1 VSKEGLSKSAV
12 AESEEAA
19 FAKVSHQVDE
29 ATITLGGAWNLRA
42 ATRPKPATTLT
53 EVESA
58 GKVIRIRCVGENLGT
73 WDSSL
78 LLFLAELDDWCH
90 SHQVALDLHSLP
102 EGVTSLIALAKAV
115 PEAETERG
123 HTQRPSFLYRLGM
136 WAIQQANAFTAAA
149 TFIGETVLSLRRIVA
164 GKGKVDWRLF
174 WLSMQETGAQALAI
188 VGLISFLTGLILA
201 FVASIQLKQFGA
213 GIYVAN
219 LVAVAMAREMGAIMT
234 GVIMAGRT
242 GAAFAAQI
250 GSMKVSE
257 ELDALDTLAISP
269 MDFLVSPRVVA
280 LFLMMPLL
288 AFYSDLVGIAGGAVV
303 GFGVLHISLVQY
315 WNQTVGSMGLED
327 ILTGVGKSAI
337 FGVIVALTGCQRGM
351 NCQNNAAAVGNA
363 ATSAVVLA
371 ITWIVAS
378 DAIIDVVLDVLK
390 L

>member
-1 VSKEGLSKSAV
+1 VSREGLSKSAV
-12 AESEEAA
+12 AESEEPA
-19 FAKVSHQVDE
+19 FAKVDHQGDE
-29 ATITLGGAWNLRA
+29 ATITLGGVWNLRA
-42 ATRPKPATTLT
+42 ATRPKPATTLS

-58 GKVIRIRCVGENLGT
+58 GSVTRIRCAGENLGT

-78 LLFLAELDDWCH
+78 LLFLAELDDWCQ
-90 SHQVALDLHSLP
+90 SHQVALDLHNLP

-136 WAIQQANAFTAAA
+136 WAIQQSNAFTAAA

-280 LFLMMPLL
+280 LFIMMPLL

-303 GFGVLHISLVQY
+303 GFGVLHISLLQY

-327 ILTGVGKSAI
+327 ILTGVAKSAV

>member
-1 VSKEGLSKSAV
+1 MKSIA
-12 AESEEAA
+12 AESEGAPA
-19 FAKVSHQVDE
+19 PSVKVSHRGEE
-29 ATITLGGAWNLRA
+29 ATIALGGVWNLRGRV
-42 ATRPKPATTLT
+42 RPRPATTLH
-53 EVESA
+53 ELESA
-58 GKVIRIRCVGENLGT
+58 GRVTRIHCVSEDLGS

-78 LLFLAELDDWCH
+78 LLFLAELDAWCQ
-90 SHQVALDLHSLP
+90 SHQVALDLQNLP
-102 EGVTSLIALAKAV
+102 DGVSSLIALAKAV
-115 PEAETERG
+115 PEAETKSDR
-123 HTQRPSFLYRLGM
+123 TFRPSFLYRLGT
-136 WAIQQANAFTAAA
+136 WAIGQATALEAAA
-149 TFIGETVLSLRRIVA
+149 RFIGECVLSVKRIVS
-164 GKGKVDWRLF
+164 GQGKVDWRLF
-174 WLSMQETGAQALAI
+174 WLTMQESGAQALPI
-188 VGLISFLTGLILA
+188 VSLISFLTGLILA
-201 FVASIQLKQFGA
+201 FVASIQLRQFGA

-257 ELDALDTLAISP
+257 EIDALDTLAISP
-269 MDFLVSPRVVA
+269 MDFLVSPRLVA

-288 AFYSDLVGIAGGAVV
+288 CFYADLLGVAGGAVV
-303 GFGVLHISLVQY
+303 GLGVLHISLVQY
-315 WNQTVGSMGLED
+315 WNQTVGSMGLDD
-327 ILTGVGKSAI
+327 IITGVLKGAV

-378 DAIIDVVLDVLK
+378 DAIIDVLLDVLK

>member
-1 VSKEGLSKSAV
+1 MRSV
-12 AESEEAA
+12 AESEARAA
-19 FAKVSHQVDE
+19 FAKVSRQGGD
-29 ATITLGGAWNLRA
+29 ATIALGGAWNLRA
-42 ATRPKPATTLT
+42 SERPKSAMALH
-53 EVESA
+53 ELESA
-58 GKVIRIRCVGENLGT
+58 GGINRIRCVGQDLGS

-78 LLFLAELDDWCH
+78 LLFLSEIDAWCQE
-90 SHQVALDLHSLP
+90 HQVTLDLQNLP
-102 EGVTSLIALAKAV
+102 EGVGSLIALAKAV
-115 PEAETERG
+115 PEAETKSRG
-123 HTQRPSFLYRLGM
+123 ARHVSFLYRLGT
-136 WAIQQANAFTAAA
+136 WAIGQVGALTAAA
-149 TFIGETVLSLRRIVA
+149 TFIGECVLSLRRIA
-164 GKGKVDWRLF
+164 TRKGKVDWRLF
-174 WLSMQETGAQALAI
+174 WLTMQESGAEALPI

-201 FVASIQLKQFGA
+201 FVASIQLRQFGA

-257 ELDALDTLAISP
+257 EIDALDTLAISP

-288 AFYSDLVGIAGGAVV
+288 CFYADLVGVAGGAVV
-303 GFGVLHISLVQY
+303 GLGVLNISLVQY

-327 ILTGVGKSAI
+327 ILTGVGKSAV

-378 DAIIDVVLDVLK
+378 DAILDVLLDVLK

>member
-1 VSKEGLSKSAV
+1 MRSV
-12 AESEEAA
+12 AESEGAPA
-19 FAKVSHQVDE
+19 FAKVSHQGGD
-29 ATITLGGAWNLRA
+29 ATIALGGAWNLKA
-42 ATRPKPATTLT
+42 STRPKSATTLH

-58 GKVIRIRCVGENLGT
+58 GEITRIRCVGQDLGS

-78 LLFLAELDDWCH
+78 LLFLSEIDTWCQA
-90 SHQVALDLHSLP
+90 HQIALDLKNLP
-102 EGVTSLIALAKAV
+102 DGVGSLIALAKAV
-115 PEAETERG
+115 PEAETKGRG
-123 HTQRPSFLYRLGM
+123 PRHFSFLYRVGS
-136 WAIQQANAFTAAA
+136 WAIGQSGALKAAA
-149 TFIGETVLSLRRIVA
+149 AFIGECVLSFKRIA
-164 GKGKVDWRLF
+164 TGKGKVDWRLF
-174 WLSMQETGAQALAI
+174 WLTLEESGAQALPI

-201 FVASIQLKQFGA
+201 FVASIQLRQFGA

-269 MDFLVSPRVVA
+269 IDFLVSPRVVA

-288 AFYSDLVGIAGGAVV
+288 GFYAVLLGVAGGAVV
-303 GFGVLHISLVQY
+303 GMGVLHISLVQY
-315 WNQTVGSMGLED
+315 WNQTVGSMGLDD
-327 ILTGVGKSAI
+327 ILTGVAKAAV

-371 ITWIVAS
+371 ITWIVIS
-378 DAIIDVVLDVLK
+378 DAIIDVLLDVLK

>member
-1 VSKEGLSKSAV
+1 MRSV
-12 AESEEAA
+12 AESDVAPPA
-19 FAKVSHQVDE
+19 FAKVSLQDGE
-29 ATITLGGAWNLRA
+29 ATITLGGTWNLKGSVP
-42 ATRPKPATTLT
+42 PKSATTLH
-53 EVESA
+53 EVQSA
-58 GKVIRIRCVGENLGT
+58 GGITRIRCVSRDLGM

-78 LLFLAELDDWCH
+78 LLFLSEVDTWCQA
-90 SHQVALDLHSLP
+90 HQVALDLQGLP
-102 EGVTSLIALAKAV
+102 EGVGSLIALAKAV
-115 PEAETERG
+115 PEAETKSPGAR
-123 HTQRPSFLYRLGM
+123 RVSFVYRLGT
-136 WAIQQANAFTAAA
+136 WAMGQAGAFAAA
-149 TFIGETVLSLRRIVA
+149 AAFIGECVLSLRRIVT

-174 WLSMQETGAQALAI
+174 WLTLEESGAQALPI

-201 FVASIQLKQFGA
+201 FVASIQLRQFGA

-288 AFYSDLVGIAGGAVV
+288 GFYADLLGIAGGAVV
-303 GFGVLHISLVQY
+303 GLGVLHISLIQY
-315 WNQTVGSMGLED
+315 WNQTVGSMELED
-327 ILTGVGKSAI
+327 ILTGVGKAAV
-337 FGVIVALTGCQRGM
+337 FGVIIALTGCQRGM

-378 DAIIDVVLDVLK
+378 DAIIDVILDVLK

>member
-1 VSKEGLSKSAV
+1 MRSVV
-12 AESEEAA
+12 ESEGAPAA
-19 FAKVSHQVDE
+19 FAKVSLQE
-29 ATITLGGAWNLRA
+29 GAATIALGGVWNLKGSA
-42 ATRPKPATTLT
+42 RPKSTATLH
-53 EVESA
+53 EVGSA
-58 GKVIRIRCVGENLGT
+58 GGITRVRCVAQDLGT

-78 LLFLAELDDWCH
+78 LLFLSEVDEWCH
-90 SHQVALDLHSLP
+90 EHQVALDLQDLP
-102 EGVTSLIALAKAV
+102 EGVGSLIALAKAV
-115 PEAETERG
+115 PEAQTKSGRAG
-123 HTQRPSFLYRLGM
+123 HVSFLQQLGT
-136 WAIQQANAFTAAA
+136 WAIGQAGAFTAAA
-149 TFIGETVLSLRRIVA
+149 AFIGECVLSLRRIFA

-174 WLSMQETGAQALAI
+174 WLTLQESGAQALPI

-201 FVASIQLKQFGA
+201 FVASIQLRQFGA

-288 AFYSDLVGIAGGAVV
+288 GFYADLMGIAGGALV
-303 GFGVLHISLVQY
+303 GLGVLNITLLQY

-327 ILTGVGKSAI
+327 IITGVVKAGV
-337 FGVIVALTGCQRGM
+337 FGVIIALTGCQRGM

-378 DAIIDVVLDVLK
+378 DAIIDVILDVLK

>member
-1 VSKEGLSKSAV
+1 MRSVV
-12 AESEEAA
+12 ESEGAPAA
-19 FAKVSHQVDE
+19 FAKVSLQAGA
-29 ATITLGGAWNLRA
+29 ATIALGGAWNLKGAVRPKSA
-42 ATRPKPATTLT
+42 ATLH

-58 GKVIRIRCVGENLGT
+58 EGITRIRCVAQDLGT

-78 LLFLAELDDWCH
+78 LLFLTEVDEWCH
-90 SHQVALDLHSLP
+90 KHQVALDLRDLP
-102 EGVTSLIALAKAV
+102 EGVGSLIALAKAV
-115 PEAETERG
+115 PEAETKSRRAG
-123 HTQRPSFLYRLGM
+123 HVSFVAQIGN
-136 WAIQQANAFTAAA
+136 WAIGQAGAFTAAA
-149 TFIGETVLSLRRIVA
+149 AFIGECVLSLRRIIA

-174 WLSMQETGAQALAI
+174 WLTMQESGAQALPI

-201 FVASIQLKQFGA
+201 FVASIQLRQFGA

-257 ELDALDTLAISP
+257 EIDALDTLAISP
-269 MDFLVSPRVVA
+269 MDFLVTPRVVA

-288 AFYSDLVGIAGGAVV
+288 GFYALLMGIAGGAVV
-303 GFGVLHISLVQY
+303 GLGVLNITLLQY

-327 ILTGVGKSAI
+327 IMTGVVKAGV

-378 DAIIDVVLDVLK
+378 DAIIDVVLELLK

>member
-1 VSKEGLSKSAV
+1 MRSV
-12 AESEEAA
+12 AESDVAPAA
-19 FAKVSHQVDE
+19 VAKTSLKDGE
-29 ATITLGGAWNLRA
+29 ATITFGGVWNLKGSV
-42 ATRPKPATTLT
+42 RPKSATALH

-58 GKVIRIRCVGENLGT
+58 GGITRVRCVGQDLGT

-78 LLFLAELDDWCH
+78 LLFLSEVDDWCQA
-90 SHQVALDLHSLP
+90 HQIALDLRGLP
-102 EGVTSLIALAKAV
+102 EGVDSLIALAKAV
-115 PEAETERG
+115 PEAETESRG
-123 HTQRPSFLYRLGM
+123 ARHESFLFRLGS
-136 WAIQQANAFTAAA
+136 WAIGQTSAFTAASA
-149 TFIGETVLSLRRIVA
+149 FIGDCVLSLRRIFT

-174 WLSMQETGAQALAI
+174 WLTMQESGAQALPI

-257 ELDALDTLAISP
+257 EIDALDTLAISP

-288 AFYSDLVGIAGGAVV
+288 GFYADLMGIAGGAVV
-303 GFGVLHISLVQY
+303 GLGVLHITLLQY

-327 ILTGVGKSAI
+327 IITGVVKAGV

-371 ITWIVAS
+371 ITWIVIS
-378 DAIIDVVLDVLK
+378 DAIIDVILDVLK

>member
-1 VSKEGLSKSAV
+1 MKSFA
-12 AESEEAA
+12 AESKGAPAA
-19 FAKVSHQVDE
+19 FAKVSRQDGEV
-29 ATITLGGAWNLRA
+29 TIALGGGWNLRA
-42 ATRPKPATTLT
+42 PARPQPATALRDL
-53 EVESA
+53 ESA
-58 GKVIRIRCVGENLGT
+58 GSATRIRCVSEDLGP

-78 LLFLAELDDWCH
+78 LLFLSELDAWCH
-90 SHQVALDLHSLP
+90 SHNVALDLQNLP
-102 EGVTSLIALAKAV
+102 EGVNSLIALSKAV
-115 PEAETERG
+115 PEAKTKSSRVD
-123 HTQRPSFLYRLGM
+123 RYSFMYQLGT
-136 WAIQQANAFTAAA
+136 WAINHTAGFQAAA
-149 TFIGETVLSLRRIVA
+149 RFIGECVLSFKRIVS
-164 GKGKVDWRLF
+164 GQGKVDWRLF
-174 WLSMQETGAQALAI
+174 WLTLQESGAQALPIA
-188 VGLISFLTGLILA
+188 GLISFLTGLILA
-201 FVASIQLKQFGA
+201 FVASIQLRQFGA

-257 ELDALDTLAISP
+257 EIDALDTLAISP

-288 AFYSDLVGIAGGAVV
+288 CFYSDLLGVAGGAVV
-303 GFGVLHISLVQY
+303 GLGVLHISLVQY
-315 WNQTVGSMGLED
+315 WNQTVGSMGLDD
-327 ILTGVGKSAI
+327 IITGVAKSAV

-371 ITWIVAS
+371 ITWIVIS
-378 DAIIDVVLDVLK
+378 DAIIDVLLDVLK

>member
-1 VSKEGLSKSAV
+1 MRSV
-12 AESEEAA
+12 AESEEAPAA
-19 FAKVSHQVDE
+19 FAKISLQDEE
-29 ATITLGGAWNLRA
+29 ATIAFGGTWNLKGSV
-42 ATRPKPATTLT
+42 RPKPATILR

-58 GKVIRIRCVGENLGT
+58 GTVKRIRCVGQDLGT
-73 WDSSL
+73 WDSAL
-78 LLFLAELDDWCH
+78 LLFLSEVDAWCEA
-90 SHQVALDLHSLP
+90 HQVALDLQALP
-102 EGVTSLIALAKAV
+102 EGVGSLIALAKAV
-115 PEAETERG
+115 PEAETTSRRG
-123 HTQRPSFLYRLGM
+123 GQVSFLYRIGA
-136 WAIQQANAFTAAA
+136 WAIGQTSAFTAAA
-149 TFIGETVLSLRRIVA
+149 AFIGECVLSLCRIVT

-174 WLSMQETGAQALAI
+174 WLTLEESGAHALPI

-201 FVASIQLKQFGA
+201 FVASIQLRQFGA

-257 ELDALDTLAISP
+257 EIDALDTLAISP
-269 MDFLVSPRVVA
+269 MDFLVSPRTVA

-288 AFYSDLVGIAGGAVV
+288 GFYSDLLGIAGGAVV
-303 GFGVLHISLVQY
+303 GLGVLHISLVQY

-327 ILTGVGKSAI
+327 IITGVVKASI

-371 ITWIVAS
+371 ITWIVLS
-378 DAIIDVVLDVLK
+378 DAIIDVLLDVLK

>member
-1 VSKEGLSKSAV
+1 MRSV
-12 AESEEAA
+12 AESDVAPAA
-19 FAKVSHQVDE
+19 FAKTSLQDGE
-29 ATITLGGAWNLRA
+29 ATITLGGTWILKGSV
-42 ATRPKPATTLT
+42 RPKSATTLH
-53 EVESA
+53 EVQSA
-58 GKVIRIRCVGENLGT
+58 GGITRIRCVSQDLGM

-78 LLFLAELDDWCH
+78 LLFLSEVDTWCQA
-90 SHQVALDLHSLP
+90 HQIALDLQGLP
-102 EGVTSLIALAKAV
+102 EGVGSLIALAKAV
-115 PEAETERG
+115 PEAETKSPGAR
-123 HTQRPSFLYRLGM
+123 RVSFVYRLGT
-136 WAIQQANAFTAAA
+136 WAMGQAGAFTAAA
-149 TFIGETVLSLRRIVA
+149 AFIGECVLSLRRIVT

-174 WLSMQETGAQALAI
+174 WLTLEESGAQALPI

-201 FVASIQLKQFGA
+201 FVASIQLRQFGA

-288 AFYSDLVGIAGGAVV
+288 GFYADLLGIAGGAVV
-303 GFGVLHISLVQY
+303 GLGVLHISLIQY
-315 WNQTVGSMGLED
+315 WNQTVGSMELED
-327 ILTGVGKSAI
+327 ILTGVGKAAV
-337 FGVIVALTGCQRGM
+337 FGVIIALTGCQRGM

-378 DAIIDVVLDVLK
+378 DAIIDVILDVLK

>member
-1 VSKEGLSKSAV
+1 MRSV
-12 AESEEAA
+12 AESDVAPAA
-19 FAKVSHQVDE
+19 YAKTSLQDGE
-29 ATITLGGAWNLRA
+29 ATITLGGAWTLKGSV
-42 ATRPKPATTLT
+42 RPKSAAILH

-58 GKVIRIRCVGENLGT
+58 GGITRIRCVSQDLGT

-78 LLFLAELDDWCH
+78 LLFLSEVDTWCQA
-90 SHQVALDLHSLP
+90 HQVALDLQGLP
-102 EGVTSLIALAKAV
+102 EGVGSLIALAKAV
-115 PEAETERG
+115 PEAETKSPGAR
-123 HTQRPSFLYRLGM
+123 RVSFVYRLGT
-136 WAIQQANAFTAAA
+136 WAMGQAGAFTAAA
-149 TFIGETVLSLRRIVA
+149 AFIGECVLSLRRIVT

-174 WLSMQETGAQALAI
+174 WLTLEESGAQALPI

-201 FVASIQLKQFGA
+201 FVASIQLRQFGA

-288 AFYSDLVGIAGGAVV
+288 GFYADLLGIAGGAVV
-303 GFGVLHISLVQY
+303 GLGVLHISLIQY
-315 WNQTVGSMGLED
+315 WNQTVGSMELED
-327 ILTGVGKSAI
+327 ILTGVGKAAV
-337 FGVIVALTGCQRGM
+337 FGVIIALTGCQRGM

-378 DAIIDVVLDVLK
+378 DAIIDVILDVLK

>member
-1 VSKEGLSKSAV
+1 MKRVV

-19 FAKVSHQVDE
+19 SAKVSHQDGG
-29 ATITLGGAWNLRA
+29 ATITLGGVWNLRA
-42 ATRPKPATTLT
+42 DTRPNPGTILS
-53 EVESA
+53 EIESA
-58 GKVIRIRCVGENLGT
+58 GKVTRVRCVSENLGA

-78 LLFLAELDDWCH
+78 LLFLAEVDEWCQ
-90 SHQVALDLHSLP
+90 SHQVALDLQNLP
-102 EGVTSLIALAKAV
+102 EGVNSLIALANAV
-115 PEAETERG
+115 PEAETEKG
-123 HTQRPSFLYRLGM
+123 HTERTSFLYRLGL
-136 WAIQQANAFTAAA
+136 WAIHQADSVVAAA
-149 TFIGETVLSLRRIVA
+149 SFIGECVLSLKRIVV
-164 GKGKVDWRLF
+164 GQGKVDWRLF
-174 WLSMQETGAQALAI
+174 WLTLQEAGPQALAI
-188 VGLISFLTGLILA
+188 AGLISFLTGLILG

-257 ELDALDTLAISP
+257 EIDALDTLAISP
-269 MDFLVSPRVVA
+269 IDFLVSPRVVA

-288 AFYSDLVGIAGGAVV
+288 CFYSDLVGVAGGAVV
-303 GFGVLHISLVQY
+303 GLGILHISLVQY

-327 ILTGVGKSAI
+327 ILTGVGKSAV

-351 NCQNNAAAVGNA
+351 KCQNNAAGVGNA

-371 ITWIVAS
+371 ITWIVGS
-378 DAIIDVVLDVLK
+378 DAIIDVLLDVLK

>member
-1 VSKEGLSKSAV
+1 MKQTTATSDITRPTV
-12 AESEEAA
+12 
-19 FAKVSHQVDE
+19 KVERTGDQLKLV
-29 ATITLGGAWNLRA
+29 LGGDWSLKSPERLHAEAVLADLERE
-42 ATRPKPATTLT
+42 PGVKL
-53 EVESA
+53 
-58 GKVIRIRCVGENLGT
+58 IRCATSEVRS

-78 LLFLAELDDWCH
+78 LVILWELEEWCKNRQVKFAEDDLPREISSLLKLATSVPEQQTGRG
-90 SHQVALDLHSLP
+90 STTRHSLFHRL
-102 EGVTSLIALAKAV
+102 GSWVLGKIDTLIA
-115 PEAETERG
+115 
-123 HTQRPSFLYRLGM
+123 
-136 WAIQQANAFTAAA
+136 AFEFT
-149 TFIGETVLSLRRIVA
+149 GECVLSFQRILARR
-164 GKGKVDWRLF
+164 GKVDWRLY
-174 WLSMQETGAQALAI
+174 WLTLQECSAEALPI

-201 FVASIQLKQFGA
+201 FVGAIQLRQFGA

-257 ELDALDTLAISP
+257 EIDALSTLAISP

-288 AFYSDLVGIAGGAVV
+288 CLYSDLIGIAGGAVV
-303 GFGVLHISLVQY
+303 GIGLLKISLVQY
-315 WNQTVGSMGLED
+315 WNQTLGSMGLTD
-327 ILTGVGKSAI
+327 IVIGVVKCSI

-351 NCQNNAAAVGNA
+351 KCENNAAAVGNA

-378 DAIIDVVLDVLK
+378 DAIIDVLIEVLK
-390 L
+390 I

>member
-1 VSKEGLSKSAV
+1 MRSV
-12 AESEEAA
+12 AESEAPAA
-19 FAKVSHQVDE
+19 FAKVSLQGGE
-29 ATITLGGAWNLRA
+29 ATIALGGAWNLKGSVC
-42 ATRPKPATTLT
+42 PKSATTLH

-58 GKVIRIRCVGENLGT
+58 GEIARIRCVGQDLGS

-78 LLFLAELDDWCH
+78 LLFLAEIDTWCQA
-90 SHQVALDLHSLP
+90 HQVALDLQNLP
-102 EGVTSLIALAKAV
+102 DGVGSLIALAKAV
-115 PEAETERG
+115 PEAETKGRG
-123 HTQRPSFLYRLGM
+123 PRHFSFLAQVGN
-136 WAIQQANAFTAAA
+136 WAIGQTGALTAAA
-149 TFIGETVLSLRRIVA
+149 AFIGQCVLSFRRIA
-164 GKGKVDWRLF
+164 TGKGKVDWRLF
-174 WLSMQETGAQALAI
+174 WLTLQESGAQALPI

-201 FVASIQLKQFGA
+201 FVASIQLRQFGA

-288 AFYSDLVGIAGGAVV
+288 GFYADLLGVAGGAVV
-303 GFGVLHISLVQY
+303 GMGVLHISLVQY
-315 WNQTVGSMGLED
+315 WNQTVGSMGLDD
-327 ILTGVGKSAI
+327 ILTGVAKAAV

-371 ITWIVAS
+371 ITWIVIS
-378 DAIIDVVLDVLK
+378 DAIIDVLLDVLK

>member
-1 VSKEGLSKSAV
+1 MR
-12 AESEEAA
+12 ESTTSPNIARPSTSLERSGDQLKLA
-19 FAKVSHQVDE
+19 
-29 ATITLGGAWNLRA
+29 LGGVWSLKAPERLHAETVLADLERESGV
-42 ATRPKPATTLT
+42 TTIHCET
-53 EVESA
+53 SEVES
-58 GKVIRIRCVGENLGT
+58 

-78 LLFLAELDDWCH
+78 LVFLWEVEEWCKNHKIKFVDDELPKEI
-90 SHQVALDLHSLP
+90 S
-102 EGVTSLIALAKAV
+102 SLIRLATAV
-115 PEAETERG
+115 PEQQTGRG
-123 HTQRPSFLYRLGM
+123 SRVRHSFFYNLGIWVLGQLDMLLAAFEFTGECILSFQR
-136 WAIQQANAFTAAA
+136 I
-149 TFIGETVLSLRRIVA
+149 LRRR
-164 GKGKVDWRLF
+164 GKVDWRLY
-174 WLSMQETGAQALAI
+174 WLTLQECSAEALPI

-201 FVASIQLKQFGA
+201 FVGAIQLRQFGA

-257 ELDALDTLAISP
+257 EIDALSTLAISP

-288 AFYSDLVGIAGGAVV
+288 CLYSDLIGIAGGAVV
-303 GFGVLHISLVQY
+303 GVGLLKITLAQY
-315 WNQTVGSMGLED
+315 WNQTVGSMGLTD
-327 ILTGVGKSAI
+327 IVIGVVKCSV

-351 NCQNNAAAVGNA
+351 KCGNNAAAVGNA

-378 DAIIDVVLDVLK
+378 DAIIDVLIEVLK
-390 L
+390 I

>member
-1 VSKEGLSKSAV
+1 MRSV
-12 AESEEAA
+12 AESKGAPAA
-19 FAKVSHQVDE
+19 FAKVSLQAGE
-29 ATITLGGAWNLRA
+29 ATIALGGAWNLKGSV
-42 ATRPKPATTLT
+42 RPKSATTLR
-53 EVESA
+53 ELESA
-58 GKVIRIRCVGENLGT
+58 GGITRIRCVGQDLGM

-78 LLFLAELDDWCH
+78 LLFLSEVDAWCQA
-90 SHQVALDLHSLP
+90 HQKALDLEDLP
-102 EGVTSLIALAKAV
+102 EGVGSLIALAKAV
-115 PEAETERG
+115 PEAETKSR
-123 HTQRPSFLYRLGM
+123 HARHVSFLYQLGA
-136 WAIQQANAFTAAA
+136 WAIGQTGAFTAAA
-149 TFIGETVLSLRRIVA
+149 AFVGECVLSLRRIVT
-164 GKGKVDWRLF
+164 GKAKVDWRLF
-174 WLSMQETGAQALAI
+174 WLTMQESGAQALPI

-201 FVASIQLKQFGA
+201 FVASVQLRQFGA

-257 ELDALDTLAISP
+257 EIDALDTLAISP

-288 AFYSDLVGIAGGAVV
+288 GFYAVLLGVAGGAVV
-303 GFGVLHISLVQY
+303 GLGVLHISLIQY

-327 ILTGVGKSAI
+327 ILTGVGKAAV

-378 DAIIDVVLDVLK
+378 DAIIDVLLDVLK

>member
-1 VSKEGLSKSAV
+1 MRSVAKSEGAPP
-12 AESEEAA
+12 A
-19 FAKVSHQVDE
+19 FAEVSHQGED
-29 ATITLGGAWNLRA
+29 ATIALGGAWHLKA
-42 ATRPKPATTLT
+42 STRPKSATTLH

-58 GKVIRIRCVGENLGT
+58 GGITRIRCVSQDLGS

-78 LLFLAELDDWCH
+78 LLFLSEIDAWCQE
-90 SHQVALDLHSLP
+90 HQVTLDLQSLP
-102 EGVTSLIALAKAV
+102 EGVDSLIAPRHV
-115 PEAETERG
+115 
-123 HTQRPSFLYRLGM
+123 SFLYRVGT
-136 WAIQQANAFTAAA
+136 WAIGQSGALTAAA
-149 TFIGETVLSLRRIVA
+149 TFIGECFLSLRRIA
-164 GKGKVDWRLF
+164 TGKGKVDWRLF
-174 WLSMQETGAQALAI
+174 WLTMEESGAQALPI

-201 FVASIQLKQFGA
+201 FVASIQLRQFGA

-257 ELDALDTLAISP
+257 EIDALDTLAISP

-288 AFYSDLVGIAGGAVV
+288 GFYADLLGVAGGAVV
-303 GFGVLHISLVQY
+303 GLGILHISLVQY
-315 WNQTVGSMGLED
+315 WNQTVGSMGLDD
-327 ILTGVGKSAI
+327 ILTGVGKAAA

-378 DAIIDVVLDVLK
+378 DAIIDVLLDVLK

>member
-1 VSKEGLSKSAV
+1 MRSV
-12 AESEEAA
+12 AESEAPAA
-19 FAKVSHQVDE
+19 FAKVSHQDGD
-29 ATITLGGAWNLRA
+29 ATIALGGAWNLKA
-42 ATRPKPATTLT
+42 SKRPKTATSLR

-58 GKVIRIRCVGENLGT
+58 GGVTRIRCVGQDLGS

-78 LLFLAELDDWCH
+78 LLFLSEIETWCQDH
-90 SHQVALDLHSLP
+90 KVTLDLQNLP
-102 EGVTSLIALAKAV
+102 EGVGSLMALAKAV
-115 PEAETERG
+115 PEAETKGRG
-123 HTQRPSFLYRLGM
+123 RRHFSILYRVGN
-136 WAIQQANAFTAAA
+136 WAIGQTSALTAAA
-149 TFIGETVLSLRRIVA
+149 SFIGDCVLSFRRIA
-164 GKGKVDWRLF
+164 IGKGKVDWRLF
-174 WLSMQETGAQALAI
+174 WLTLEESGAQALPI

-201 FVASIQLKQFGA
+201 FVASIQLRQFGA

-257 ELDALDTLAISP
+257 EIDALDTLAISP

-288 AFYSDLVGIAGGAVV
+288 GFYADLLGVAGGAVV
-303 GFGVLHISLVQY
+303 GLGVLNISVLQY

-327 ILTGVGKSAI
+327 ILTGVGKAAV

-351 NCQNNAAAVGNA
+351 KCENNAAAVGNA

-378 DAIIDVVLDVLK
+378 DAIIDVLLDVLK

>member
-1 VSKEGLSKSAV
+1 MRSVV
-12 AESEEAA
+12 ESEGAPAA
-19 FAKVSHQVDE
+19 FAKVSLQESE
-29 ATITLGGAWNLRA
+29 ATIALGGTWNLKGSV
-42 ATRPKPATTLT
+42 RPKTATTLH
-53 EVESA
+53 ELESA
-58 GKVIRIRCVGENLGT
+58 GGITRIRCVGQDLGT

-78 LLFLAELDDWCH
+78 LLFLSEVDEWCQA
-90 SHQVALDLHSLP
+90 HQIALDLKDLP
-102 EGVTSLIALAKAV
+102 ERVGSLIALVKAV
-115 PEAETERG
+115 PEAETESRRAG
-123 HTQRPSFLYRLGM
+123 RVSFLYQLGT
-136 WAIQQANAFTAAA
+136 WTIGQAGAFTAAA
-149 TFIGETVLSLRRIVA
+149 AFIGECVLSLKRVFT

-174 WLSMQETGAQALAI
+174 WLTLQESGAQALPI

-201 FVASIQLKQFGA
+201 FVASIQLRQFGA

-257 ELDALDTLAISP
+257 EIDALDTLAISP

-288 AFYSDLVGIAGGAVV
+288 GFYSDLMGVAGGAVV
-303 GFGVLHISLVQY
+303 GLGVLHITLLQY

-327 ILTGVGKSAI
+327 IITGVVKAGV

-378 DAIIDVVLDVLK
+378 DAIIDVILDVLK